1 MEVNAL
7 EHSAKDTSLTYN
19 VCKKT
24 TESYTWGLE
33 KGKELVW
40 HQKKRK
46 IIQKEERLL

>member
-1 MEVNAL
+1 MEVDVL
-7 EHSAKDTSLTYN
+7 EHNAKDTSSTHN

-24 TESYTWGLE
+24 T
-33 KGKELVW
+33 KELVW